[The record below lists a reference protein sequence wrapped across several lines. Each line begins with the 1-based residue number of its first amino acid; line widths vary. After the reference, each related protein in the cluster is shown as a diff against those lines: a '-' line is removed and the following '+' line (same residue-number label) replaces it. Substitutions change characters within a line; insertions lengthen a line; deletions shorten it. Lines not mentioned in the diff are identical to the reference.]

1 MKQET
6 KQSAP
11 AVSSSSSSKAAQP
24 AAEPA
29 AEPTAEPAAPAAA
42 PAQAPA
48 AAAGSPKEIAQGMIG
63 SSASALVA
71 AIGEPS
77 STEYATS
84 CIGDGEDGIWYYD
97 GFTVYTFRGTD
108 GSERIEDVF

>member
-29 AEPTAEPAAPAAA
+29 AEPIAEQAA